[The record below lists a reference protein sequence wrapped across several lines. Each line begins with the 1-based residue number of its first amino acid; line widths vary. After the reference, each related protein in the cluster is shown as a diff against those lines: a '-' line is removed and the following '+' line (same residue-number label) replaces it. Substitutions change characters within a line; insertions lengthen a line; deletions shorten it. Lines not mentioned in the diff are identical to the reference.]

1 MKVLSVFEECCM
13 YLFLGKRL
21 LGRYSGY
28 TRGPDEW
35 VIRRRY
41 DRKVIGYHY
50 EYSQV
55 TGKKKKASPAPIPPN
70 TFTYGW
76 GDDATSGRKNSGT
89 KLSLEKFS
97 FLARLCSFGF
107 RWCCAT
113 TTSIVASSNIPQSL
127 APLTDNG
134 VLLHRLPITH

>member
-1 MKVLSVFEECCM
+1 MSS
-13 YLFLGKRL
+13 RS
-21 LGRYSGY
+21 RYSGY
-28 TRGPDEW
+28 IRGPDEW

-97 FLARLCSFGF
+97 FLRLCSFGVDGVGEF
-107 RWCCAT
+107 SAAESDLLFFVGVVAT